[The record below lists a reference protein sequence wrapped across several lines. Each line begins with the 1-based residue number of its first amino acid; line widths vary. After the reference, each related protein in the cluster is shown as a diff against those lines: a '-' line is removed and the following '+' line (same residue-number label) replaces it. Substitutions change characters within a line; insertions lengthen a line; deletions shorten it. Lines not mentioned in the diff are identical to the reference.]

1 MVLASELF
9 DGRLDKLVAAAAAGV
24 WLGDNGR
31 DIKTSFN
38 ERAQAMRAKV
48 FGAEEYYRLA
58 ANPRGRR
65 CL

>member
-1 MVLASELF
+1 MLASELF
-9 DGRLDKLVAAAAAGV
+9 DGRLDKFVAAAAAGV
-24 WLGDNGR
+24 WLGDDSR

-38 ERAQAMRAKV
+38 ERAQAIRAKV